1 METIIWPAYLDSKK
15 TKKEGRKIPKKHAV
29 ESPTLNEIK
38 KAAERLKLK
47 ARVEADKAYPPSWWE
62 RSGRVIIEHNSNLK
76 KRKLLLKISKMI
88 KASRGT

>member
-1 METIIWPAYLDSKK
+1 METIIWPAYLDAKK

-47 ARVEADKAYPPSWWE
+47 AKVDADKAYPASWWE
-62 RSGRVIIEHNSNLK
+62 RSGRVIIEHDKLK
-76 KRKLLLKISKMI
+76 KRELLLKLSKMI
-88 KASRGT
+88 KASRK